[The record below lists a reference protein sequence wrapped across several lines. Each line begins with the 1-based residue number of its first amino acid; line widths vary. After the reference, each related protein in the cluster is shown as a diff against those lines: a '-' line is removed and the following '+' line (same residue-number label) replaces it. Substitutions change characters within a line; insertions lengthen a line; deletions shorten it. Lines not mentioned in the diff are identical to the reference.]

1 VITTELSLEVSNS
14 NNPKVMR
21 LFDTSFYYNN
31 QTVENYLIEVLPVNK
46 TNWYTFH
53 VSKNF
58 SLVLNAS
65 NLQYKKVNKAEDL
78 MDLPD
83 GIYEIKQSI
92 KPNIYSVQH
101 YYHFRIVELINKI
114 NTEKDKLIDN
124 TCKLSQKEYI
134 ANRDKL
140 RDIEEFA
147 LAAKWKVEESLD
159 KVKGKELYDFAKS
172 LLEQYSNECKC

>member
-1 VITTELSLEVSNS
+1 
-14 NNPKVMR
+14 
-21 LFDTSFYYNN
+21 
-31 QTVENYLIEVLPVNK
+31 
-46 TNWYTFH
+46 
-53 VSKNF
+53 
-58 SLVLNAS
+58 
-65 NLQYKKVNKAEDL
+65 

-134 ANRDKL
+134 VNRDKL